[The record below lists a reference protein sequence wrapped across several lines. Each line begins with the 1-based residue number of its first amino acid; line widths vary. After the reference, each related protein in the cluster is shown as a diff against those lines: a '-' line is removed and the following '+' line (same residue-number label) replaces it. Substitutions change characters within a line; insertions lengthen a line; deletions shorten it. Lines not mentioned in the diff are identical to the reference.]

1 MDKKRAQEIS
11 TSPIMANVFYQGT
24 PVYINKVNDDGTATV
39 HTLGNHDEKRQVS
52 LDELQERVSP
62 DGTPESTPDYR

>member
-1 MDKKRAQEIS
+1 MDKKRAEAIS
-11 TSPIMANVFYQGT
+11 TSPDMVNVTHQGT

-52 LDELQERVSP
+52 LTELQEH
-62 DGTPESTPDYR
+62 GTLPGTPDYR